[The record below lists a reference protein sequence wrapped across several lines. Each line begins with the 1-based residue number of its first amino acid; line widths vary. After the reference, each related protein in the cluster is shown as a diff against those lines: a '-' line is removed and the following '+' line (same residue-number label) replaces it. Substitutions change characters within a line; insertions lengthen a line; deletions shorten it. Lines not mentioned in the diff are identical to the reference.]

1 MSLITRIQELAT
13 RIATEV
19 KGKQN
24 TLVSG
29 TNLKSINGATLLA
42 GGNLDLV
49 QGTTKITVG
58 TTAPSS
64 PNVGDLW
71 VDTN

>member
-1 MSLITRIQELAT
+1 MSLISRIQELAT

-29 TNLKSINGATLLA
+29 TNLKSINGGTLLSS
-42 GGNLDLV
+42 GNLELV
-49 QGTTKITVG
+49 QGNMKITVG

-64 PNVGDLW
+64 PAVGDLW